1 MRAIVTVY
9 DILEHLPGR
18 EIDGKVVMTDNIR
31 DQVEAYLQEYA
42 V

>member
-18 EIDGKVVMTDNIR
+18 ELAGKGVMTDDIR
-31 DQVEAYLQEYA
+31 DQVEVYLREYA